1 MVARN
6 NIIKVKIKTMKNNN
20 PFVPLLRKA
29 KIYPNA
35 DTDKLQ
41 ILLDNQGKSGVY
53 R

>member
-1 MVARN
+1 
-6 NIIKVKIKTMKNNN
+6 MKNNN
-20 PFVPLLRKA
+20 PFVSE